1 MQFHNWYKGDN
12 AHQNWKYSQLYILG
26 NAVYV
31 QSIKGDLISLSGTQE
46 KGKQVSFAKKKI
58 EEPLFVHI
66 N

>member
-46 KGKQVSFAKKKI
+46 KGKQVSFAKKK
-58 EEPLFVHI
+58 
-66 N
+66 